1 MHKFVTFTTL
11 ESQLL
16 VAFRLQDRA
25 EPRKILR
32 NLTEEIYGEMETME
46 TSHAPEELY
55 RRWRRRELLRDRVKV
70 VLGLG
75 AFAALIWLTIVLFGE
90 S

>member
-1 MHKFVTFTTL
+1 MHKFVTFSTL
-11 ESQLL
+11 ESQLP
-16 VAFRLQDRA
+16 VAFRLQGNA
-25 EPRKILR
+25 EPRKIPR
-32 NLTEEIYGEMETME
+32 NLTEEVYGEMQTTE
-46 TSHAPEELY
+46 TSHALEKLY
-55 RRWRRRELLRDRVKV
+55 RRWRRRELLRDLVKL